1 MSQENVE
8 IVRRSIEAFVADD
21 DAAFRDTLHPE
32 IEWRPFEDSHSPSY
46 GHEGAVRLMRQWLDT
61 WSEHR
66 FDVEDVIDGGDDVL
80 ATVRITGRGQASG
93 VEVDVRLYLQFK
105 LRDGGIAYL
114 YEHEDKAEALEAAG
128 LSE

>member
-1 MSQENVE
+1 MSEENVKV
-8 IVRRSIEAFVADD
+8 VRRSIEAFVADD
-21 DAAFRDTLHPE
+21 AAAFRDTLHPE
-32 IEWRPFEDSHSPSY
+32 LEWRPFEESHSPSY

-80 ATVRITGRGQASG
+80 ATVRITGRGKASG
-93 VEVDVRLYLQFK
+93 IEVNVRLYLHCK
-105 LRDGGIAYL
+105 LRDGRIAYL
-114 YEHEDKAEALEAAG
+114 YEYEDEAEALKAAG

>member
-8 IVRRSIEAFVADD
+8 IVRRSIDAFVADD

-32 IEWRPFEDSHSPSY
+32 IEWRPFEDRHSPSY
-46 GHEGAVRLMRQWLDT
+46 GHEGAIRLMRQWLDT

-66 FDVEDVIDGGDDVL
+66 FDVEDVIGGGDDVL
-80 ATVRITGRGQASG
+80 ATVRITGRGKASG
-93 VEVDVRLYLQFK
+93 IEVDVRLYLHFR
-105 LRDGGIAYL
+105 LRDGKIAYL
-114 YEHEDKAEALEAAG
+114 YEYEDKSEALEAAG

>member
-1 MSQENVE
+1 MSEENVE
-8 IVRRSIEAFVADD
+8 VVRRSIDAFVADD

-32 IEWRPFEDSHSPSY
+32 IEWRPFEDRHSPSY
-46 GHEGAVRLMRQWLDT
+46 GHEGAMRLMRQWLDT

-80 ATVRITGRGQASG
+80 ATVRITGRGKASG
-93 VEVDVRLYLQFK
+93 IEVDVRLYLHFR
-105 LRDGGIAYL
+105 LRDGKIAYL